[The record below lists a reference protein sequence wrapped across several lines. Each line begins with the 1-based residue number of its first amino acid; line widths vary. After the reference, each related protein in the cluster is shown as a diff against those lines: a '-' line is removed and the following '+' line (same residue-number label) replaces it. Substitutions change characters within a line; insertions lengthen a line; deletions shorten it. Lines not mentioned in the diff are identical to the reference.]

1 MNANDLRVTVRQSPT
16 KTTEDG
22 HTFYFE
28 HKAQVLYGQD
38 LPCMLRI
45 VFDVSTGEASQ
56 WAPCPEC
63 N

>member
-1 MNANDLRVTVRQSPT
+1 MTANVHTTFRRSTT

-22 HTFYFE
+22 HTFYFV
-28 HKAQVLYGQD
+28 HKAQVFYGQD

-45 VFDVSTGEASQ
+45 VWIDGEASQ